1 MNGKNRNE
9 DRKIMMRDELIL
21 KLKDCN
27 DLEWFN
33 SKTTK
38 IEFKYQQIHREIVSV
53 ASLHEYIT
61 NQIEGWNSFTE
72 DFRKKNITSINKF
85 EFAKAQIEYFI
96 NNFYNLKSQE
106 LTEHWNSHVQPS
118 ITQLN
123 ECFTFDSPET
133 QFLNKILIDNPKVY
147 NGAFEF
153 LTGNTSHIST
163 KEAFIGAV
171 MAYEFSNSEHTK
183 ITERSSKERE
193 SLNSIIQ
200 SFQKNIDTSNTQLLN
215 YLKEVDDKFNAY
227 TDEIDEF
234 KSAKELEVNTWFE
247 DTKTGFTSFDDDAKK
262 RIGELEMTYQE
273 KLRLSK
279 PAEYWNIRAGILK
292 KEGWMALRWLVG
304 VIIFACITLYSL
316 LWLTPEDM
324 LESVFDGQASAIR
337 WSIIYITLI
346 SFLAVGI
353 RAISKVMFSS
363 FHLSR
368 DAEEREQLSYFYL
381 ALIQDNAVDE
391 KDKHLVLQSL
401 FSRADTG
408 LLKDDSAPTM
418 PSGID
423 RLMNR

>member
-1 MNGKNRNE
+1 MTKE
-9 DRKIMMRDELIL
+9 EIIL
-21 KLKDCN
+21 KLKDCT

-33 SKTTK
+33 SKITN
-38 IEFKYQQIHREIVSV
+38 IGFKYQQFQPEIVSV
-53 ASLHEYIT
+53 VSLHEFLT

-72 DFRKKNITSINKF
+72 DFRKKNILSINKF
-85 EFAKAQIEYFI
+85 DFAKGQIEYFI
-96 NNFYNLKSQE
+96 NNFLDLKSQE
-106 LTEHWNSHVQPS
+106 LTDHWNSHVQPS
-118 ITQLN
+118 LTQLN

-133 QFLNKILIDNPKVY
+133 QFLNNILIDNPKAY
-147 NGAFEF
+147 DGAFEY
-153 LTGNTSHIST
+153 LTGNTSHITT
-163 KEAFIGAV
+163 KDAFIGAV
-171 MAYEFSNSEHTK
+171 MAYEFSNNEHSK
-183 ITERSSKERE
+183 ITERSSKEKE

-200 SFQKNIDTSNTQLLN
+200 SFQKNIDTSNSLILSH
-215 YLKEVDDKFNAY
+215 LKDVDEMVKSY
-227 TDEIDEF
+227 TDEIDEY

-247 DTKTGFTSFDDDAKK
+247 DTQTGFSSFDIEAKK
-262 RIGELEMTYQE
+262 RIVELEKTYQE

-292 KEGWMALRWLVG
+292 NEGWKALYWFVG

-316 LWLTPEDM
+316 LWLTPKDM
-324 LESVFDGQASAIR
+324 LESVFNGKASAIR
-337 WSIIYITLI
+337 WSIIYITFI

-381 ALIQDNAVDE
+381 ALMKENAVDE

-408 LLKDDSAPTM
+408 LLKEDSAPTM

-423 RLMNR
+423 KLIQK